1 MTFDYDKLL
10 KKAEEQ
16 MPESAYK
23 SERFEIP
30 KLNVMVIGN
39 RTVLSN
45 FVKSIKDIRRKP
57 EEVLKYFSKELATS
71 GEIKGAQAEFIGKF
85 GVVEI
90 SKKFTRFL
98 DDFVLCKECRKPDT
112 TIIKDGRQFFL
123 KCEAC
128 GARRPIKK
136 M

>member
-1 MTFDYDKLL
+1 MTFDYDKLI